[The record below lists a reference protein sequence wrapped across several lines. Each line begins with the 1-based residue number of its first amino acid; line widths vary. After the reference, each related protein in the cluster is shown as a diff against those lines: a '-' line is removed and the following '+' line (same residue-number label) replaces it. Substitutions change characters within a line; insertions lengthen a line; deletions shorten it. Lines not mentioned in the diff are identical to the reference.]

1 MPPSAVQDPGIP
13 SSTVPGLA
21 LTAALGVVAWGI
33 ALGVGRMYPR
43 AGVDAV
49 VLAILAGVIVRALWH
64 PAPWALPGISVAARQ
79 VLEIAIVLLGV
90 ATDARWMARAGAGLA
105 VAIALTTSLALGAG
119 LLWGRVFGLP
129 PSHALLVAS
138 GNAICGNSA
147 IAAVA
152 SVTGARRE
160 ETASAVAY
168 TALLSL
174 ALVLLLPFV
183 REWLSLGDL
192 SYGIVTGLT
201 VYAVPQVLAAAYP
214 VSVQAGQVGTM
225 VKLVR
230 VLMLIP
236 LVTGISLHRRRQA
249 LATGATLSL
258 RGLVPW
264 YVLGFL
270 VATVTRSSGLVSD
283 AVAGVAQLASHA
295 LTIVAMAALGLGVE
309 MELLRRVG
317 WRTAATATVSLLS
330 LAALATLVVIWVPRH
345 GL

>member
-1 MPPSAVQDPGIP
+1 MPPSAVRGP
-13 SSTVPGLA
+13 SSPWAAIPGLL
-21 LTAALGVVAWGI
+21 LTAALGVVAWG
-33 ALGVGRMYPR
+33 AASAAAAVYPR
-43 AGVDAV
+43 AGIDAV
-49 VLAILAGVIVRALWH
+49 VLAILAGVIVRAIWH
-64 PAPWALPGISVAARQ
+64 PAPWALPGISIAARQ
-79 VLEIAIVLLGV
+79 VLEVAIVLLGV
-90 ATDARWMARAGAGLA
+90 ATDARWMARAGADLA
-105 VAIALTTSLALGAG
+105 LAIAMATTVALGAG

-129 PSHALLVAS
+129 RSHALLVAS

-160 ETASAVAY
+160 EIASSVAY

-174 ALVLLLPFV
+174 ALVLALPFV
-183 REWLSLGDL
+183 RAWLSLGDL

-236 LVTGISLHRRRQA
+236 LVTGISLIRRRQA
-249 LATGATLSL
+249 LSGGASLSL

-264 YVLGFL
+264 YVIGFL
-270 VATVTRSSGLVSD
+270 VATVCRSSGFVGD
-283 AVAGVAQLASHA
+283 GIAGGAQLASHA

-309 MELLRRVG
+309 MEMLRRVG
-317 WRTAATATVSLLS
+317 WRTAATATVSLLT
-330 LAALATLVVIWVPRH
+330 LTVLATLVVIWVPRH